1 MGSTRNMETS
11 SVTDMESMFSSAT
24 KFNSKVFTTVTEV
37 TSFHSMFEDAINF
50 NQVLPAWDV
59 GKCSD
64 FSNMFKNAISA
75 NGGDIF
81 NGWENTPPSATY
93 CQDVTSM
100 FEGAV
105 SYDPY
110 SGPVDPNNWEE
121 QRRKTNRFRKC
132 DSMFKDA
139 TKFNGAIIAWSM
151 ARATSMNSMFKNAVN
166 FNQDI
171 PYIDHS
177 NDPDFSDFWS
187 TNQIRDFNSAF
198 EGATKFNGDITNWMT
213 RRSTTMASM
222 FEGATNFNGD
232 ITAWKPNVV
241 TKMANMFKNAKN
253 FNRNIANNN
262 SDHGLNSHGDK
273 VWNVNNVVDMTSMFE
288 GATEFNK
295 DISNWGVTKAATDGT
310 EAFNNMFYG
319 ASKFQQNLCLWIDK
333 NLVANDVPD
342 VNNMFGNSNCPTPN
356 ALVVGTSSNSGD
368 SQVCC
373 ACDSGVNAC
382 NAL

>member
-1 MGSTRNMETS
+1 MG
-11 SVTDMESMFSSAT
+11 
-24 KFNSKVFTTVTEV
+24 
-37 TSFHSMFEDAINF
+37 
-50 NQVLPAWDV
+50 
-59 GKCSD
+59 
-64 FSNMFKNAISA
+64 
-75 NGGDIF
+75 
-81 NGWENTPPSATY
+81 
-93 CQDVTSM
+93 
-100 FEGAV
+100 
-105 SYDPY
+105 
-110 SGPVDPNNWEE
+110 
-121 QRRKTNRFRKC
+121 
-132 DSMFKDA
+132 
-139 TKFNGAIIAWSM
+139 
-151 ARATSMNSMFKNAVN
+151 
-166 FNQDI
+166 NQDLI
-171 PYIDHS
+171 YIDHS

-198 EGATKFNGDITNWMT
+198 EGASKFNGDITNWMT
-213 RRSTTMASM
+213 RRSTSMDNMFKDAISFNRDINYPGHDINNGNTWNVDTIIDMTSM

-232 ITAWKPNVV
+232 ITAWKPKVV

-262 SDHGLNSHGDK
+262 SDHGLNKHGDK

-310 EAFNNMFYG
+310 EAFNHMFYG

-333 NLVANDVPD
+333 NLVANDVSD